1 MTGEAFVVTVA
12 MVGLVIA
19 TSTLLSGAI
28 DRSGVPPAAVFLL
41 LGLLIGPHGLAVLD
55 VGLDAPILREVATLS
70 LVLVLF
76 TDALGLDLK
85 EARRHVWLAVRVLG
99 PGTLATAAA
108 IALFGWRLLDLEPAA
123 AAVLGA
129 ALASTDPVV
138 LRGLLRRPDLPG
150 SARIALRLESGLNDA
165 VLLPIVL
172 AAMSLMSAS
181 APVWGRLAVDVLL
194 LGPLIG
200 VVVGMAA
207 VGALTVIRSRTGIRR
222 DYEALYS
229 LGVAFTTFAAAEAVH
244 GSGFLAAFAAGLTI
258 LALDVEL
265 CDCFLEYGETTAEM
279 ALLFAFVLF
288 GTSLMWTGV
297 AEMDGRTLL
306 FAAFVL
312 LVRPL
317 IYMVALLGSGL
328 DARQRLLVSWF
339 GPRGLSSLLL
349 VSLPV
354 FAGLSGGEQLVHLC
368 GVVVLASIALHG
380 ASLVVLARAGS
391 RDGKVAAPVGATC
404 SVGERITIDEL
415 RALLDSGEPV
425 VIGDA
430 RKQRG
435 AEASTLTASGA
446 VRIDP
451 ERAVESARALAI
463 PPESHI
469 ALYCA

>member
-28 DRSGVPPAAVFLL
+28 DRTGVPHAAVFLL
-41 LGLLIGPHGLAVLD
+41 LGLLLGPHGLALLD
-55 VGLDAPILREVATLS
+55 VGLDAPILREVAILS

-76 TDALGLDLK
+76 TDAFGLDLK

-99 PGTLATAAA
+99 PGTLTTAAGVA
-108 IALFGWRLLDLEPAA
+108 VLAWWLLDLEPAA

-138 LRGLLRRPDLPG
+138 LRGMLRSKDMPG

-172 AAMSLMSAS
+172 AAMSLMGAS
-181 APVWGRLAVDVLL
+181 APAWGRLAVDVLL
-194 LGPLIG
+194 LGPVIG
-200 VVVGMAA
+200 VVIGMAA
-207 VGALTVIRSRTGIRR
+207 VGALTAIRRRTGIRR

-244 GSGFLAAFAAGLTI
+244 GSGFLAAFAAGVTI
-258 LALDVEL
+258 LALDVEM

-279 ALLFAFVLF
+279 ALMFAFVLF
-288 GTSLMWTGV
+288 GTSLLWTGLM
-297 AEMDGRTLL
+297 EGRTLL
-306 FAAFVL
+306 FAGIVL
-312 LVRPL
+312 LLRPA
-317 IYMVALLGSGL
+317 IYMVALIGSGL
-328 DARQRLLVSWF
+328 DTRQRLLVSWF

-354 FAGLSGGEQLVHLC
+354 FAGLPGGEQIVHLC
-368 GVVVLASIALHG
+368 GVVVLASVAVHG
-380 ASLVVLARAGS
+380 ASLVVLARRRS
-391 RDGKVAAPVGATC
+391 RKSEVAAAAPAGASR
-404 SVGERITIDEL
+404 SVERITIDEL

-425 VIGDA
+425 VVGDA
-430 RKQRG
+430 RKQRS
-435 AEASTLTASGA
+435 AEGSTSMARGA

-451 ERAVESARALAI
+451 EDAVESARALAI
-463 PPESHI
+463 PPESRI

>member
-28 DRSGVPPAAVFLL
+28 DRTGVPHAAVFLL
-41 LGLLIGPHGLAVLD
+41 LGLLIGPHGLGVLD
-55 VGLDAPILREVATLS
+55 VGLDAPILREVAILS

-76 TDALGLDLK
+76 TDAFGLDLK

-99 PGTLATAAA
+99 PGTLTTAAGV
-108 IALFGWRLLDLEPAA
+108 ALFAWWLLDLEPAA

-138 LRGLLRRPDLPG
+138 LRGMLRSKDMPG

-172 AAMSLMSAS
+172 GAMSLMGAS
-181 APVWGRLAVDVLL
+181 APAWGRLAVDVLL
-194 LGPLIG
+194 LGPVIG

-207 VGALTVIRSRTGIRR
+207 VGALAAIRRRTGIRR

-244 GSGFLAAFAAGLTI
+244 GSGFLAAFAAGVTI
-258 LALDVEL
+258 LALDVEM

-279 ALLFAFVLF
+279 ALMFAFVLF

-297 AEMDGRTLL
+297 AEMDGRTML
-306 FAAFVL
+306 FAAVVL
-312 LVRPL
+312 VLRPL
-317 IYMVALLGSGL
+317 IYMVALIGSSL
-328 DARQRLLVSWF
+328 DTRQRLLVSWF

-354 FAGLSGGEQLVHLC
+354 FAGLPGAEPIVQIC
-368 GVVVLASIALHG
+368 GVVVLASILVHG
-380 ASLVVLARAGS
+380 ASLVMLAR
-391 RDGKVAAPVGATC
+391 RAARPAAAASQQGAT
-404 SVGERITIDEL
+404 SSSDERIAIDEL
-415 RALLDSGEPV
+415 RALLDRGEPV

-430 RKQRG
+430 RKERS
-435 AEASTLTASGA
+435 ADKLEAAGA

-451 ERAVESARALAI
+451 ERAVDSARGLAI
-463 PPESHI
+463 PTGSVI